1 MRIASSTSRP
11 RPRFSP
17 MRLAGAGFLALA
29 ACSTGPEVR
38 VDYDHAAP
46 FERYSTFAFASPL
59 GTDKAGYQG
68 AVSRYLTAAA
78 RSELEARGMRYDEAA
93 PDLRVNFNG
102 RLTEKLRV
110 APSAY
115 PPGGYYAYR
124 YGYYGTY
131 PGYPWGETAVPYT
144 EGTLNVDIV
153 DVARKQLVWEGV
165 VVGVVTERTLSD
177 LQPSID
183 AAVKA
188 AFSKYPRGG
197 AAK

>member
-1 MRIASSTSRP
+1 
-11 RPRFSP
+11 
-17 MRLAGAGFLALA
+17 
-29 ACSTGPEVR
+29 
-38 VDYDHAAP
+38 
-46 FERYSTFAFASPL
+46 
-59 GTDKAGYQG
+59 
-68 AVSRYLTAAA
+68 
-78 RSELEARGMRYDEAA
+78 
-93 PDLRVNFNG
+93 
-102 RLTEKLRV
+102 
-110 APSAY
+110 
-115 PPGGYYAYR
+115 
-124 YGYYGTY
+124 
-131 PGYPWGETAVPYT
+131 PWGETAVPYT